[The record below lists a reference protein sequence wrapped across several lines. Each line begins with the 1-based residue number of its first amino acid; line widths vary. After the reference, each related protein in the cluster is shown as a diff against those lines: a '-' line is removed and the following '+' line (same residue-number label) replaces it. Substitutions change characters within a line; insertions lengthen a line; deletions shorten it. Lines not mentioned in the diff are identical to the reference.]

1 MGLILTMELE
11 ENIKRY
17 LPQYLSEDKLTS
29 LKKELKNFGNGYDS
43 GKYFTTILNS
53 DPNLFQGDCVK
64 AQVWNLPDI
73 KIREE
78 NVILLSNTCDMDISN
93 LRLNPCRV
101 MYAPIFNLEKYLQK
115 LIDKKF
121 EKNSIAN
128 HIKDIQNQL
137 VSQILYLP
145 TKSILGYDS
154 FVLFDRTISIPLTPE
169 IVANCTKTRKVS
181 LSNYGFYLFLLKLS
195 YHFTRIQE
203 HVDRDAKI

>member
-1 MGLILTMELE
+1 MELE

-43 GKYFTTILNS
+43 GKYFTNILNS
-53 DPNLFQGDCVK
+53 APNLFQGDCVK

-73 KIREE
+73 KSSVEY
-78 NVILLSNTCDMDISN
+78 VILLSNTCDMDISN
-93 LRLNPCRV
+93 LRLNQCRV
-101 MYAPIFNLEKYLQK
+101 MYAPIFNLEKYRQK
-115 LIDKKF
+115 LIEKKF
-121 EKNSIAN
+121 EKNKIDN
-128 HIKDIQNQL
+128 HIKDIKNQL

-145 TKSILGYDS
+145 TKLILGYDS
-154 FVLFDRTISIPLTPE
+154 FVLFDRTISIPLTSE
-169 IVANCTKTRKVS
+169 IVANCTETRKVS

>member
-1 MGLILTMELE
+1 MELE
-11 ENIKRY
+11 ENIKLY
-17 LPQYLSEDKLTS
+17 LPQYLSEDKLIS
-29 LKKELKNFGNGYDS
+29 LKKELKNLGNGYDS
-43 GKYFTTILNS
+43 GKYFTTFLKS

-73 KIREE
+73 ESREE

-93 LRLNPCRV
+93 PRLNQCRV
-101 MYAPIFNLEKYLQK
+101 MYAPIFNLEKYRQK
-115 LIDKKF
+115 LIEKKF
-121 EKNSIAN
+121 EKNKIDN
-128 HIKDIQNQL
+128 HIKDIKNQL

-145 TKSILGYDS
+145 TKSILKYDS
-154 FVLFDRTISIPLTPE
+154 FVLFDRTISIPLTSE
-169 IVANCTKTRKVS
+169 IVANCTKTRKFS

>member
-1 MGLILTMELE
+1 MELE

-43 GKYFTTILNS
+43 GKYFTNILNS
-53 DPNLFQGDCVK
+53 APNLFQGDCVK

-73 KIREE
+73 KSSVE

-115 LIDKKF
+115 LKNKNF
-121 EKNSIAN
+121 EKNKIDN
-128 HIKDIQNQL
+128 HIKDIKNQL
-137 VSQILYLP
+137 VSQILYLLEKP
-145 TKSILGYDS
+145 
-154 FVLFDRTISIPLTPE
+154 
-169 IVANCTKTRKVS
+169 
-181 LSNYGFYLFLLKLS
+181 
-195 YHFTRIQE
+195 H
-203 HVDRDAKI
+203 

>member
-1 MGLILTMELE
+1 MELE
-11 ENIKRY
+11 ENIKLY
-17 LPQYLSEDKLTS
+17 LPQYLSEDKLIS
-29 LKKELKNFGNGYDS
+29 LKKELKNFGNRRDS
-43 GKYFTTILNS
+43 GKYFTTFLKS
-53 DPNLFQGDCVK
+53 DSNLFQGDCVK

-73 KIREE
+73 ESREE

-93 LRLNPCRV
+93 QRLNQCRV
-101 MYAPIFNLEKYLQK
+101 MYAPIFNLEKYRQK
-115 LIDKKF
+115 LLEKKF
-121 EKNSIAN
+121 EKNKIDN
-128 HIKDIQNQL
+128 HIKDIKNQL

-154 FVLFDRTISIPLTPE
+154 FVLFDRTISIPLTSE

>member
-1 MGLILTMELE
+1 MELE
-11 ENIKRY
+11 ENIKLY

-73 KIREE
+73 KSSVE

-101 MYAPIFNLEKYLQK
+101 MYATIFNLEKYLQK
-115 LIDKKF
+115 LINKKF
-121 EKNSIAN
+121 EKNKIDN
-128 HIKDIQNQL
+128 HIKDIKNQL

-154 FVLFDRTISIPLTPE
+154 FVLFDRTISIPLTSE
-169 IVANCTKTRKVS
+169 IVDNCTKTRKVS

>member
-1 MGLILTMELE
+1 MELE
-11 ENIKRY
+11 ENIKLY
-17 LPQYLSEDKLTS
+17 LPQYLSEDKLIS
-29 LKKELKNFGNGYDS
+29 LKKELKNFGNRRDS
-43 GKYFTTILNS
+43 GKYFTTFLKS
-53 DPNLFQGDCVK
+53 DSNLFQGDCVK

-73 KIREE
+73 ESREE

-93 LRLNPCRV
+93 QRLNQCRV
-101 MYAPIFNLEKYLQK
+101 MYAPIFNLEKYRQK
-115 LIDKKF
+115 LLEKKF
-121 EKNSIAN
+121 EKNKIDN
-128 HIKDIQNQL
+128 HIKDIKNQL

-145 TKSILGYDS
+145 TKSILGYNS
-154 FVLFDRTISIPLTPE
+154 FVLFDRTISIPLTSE

>member
-1 MGLILTMELE
+1 MELE
-11 ENIKRY
+11 ENIKLY

-29 LKKELKNFGNGYDS
+29 LKKELKNFGNRRDS
-43 GKYFTTILNS
+43 GKYFTTFLKS
-53 DPNLFQGDCVK
+53 DSNLFQGDCVK

-73 KIREE
+73 ESREE

-93 LRLNPCRV
+93 QRLNQCRV

-115 LIDKKF
+115 LKNKNF
-121 EKNSIAN
+121 EKNKIDN
-128 HIKDIQNQL
+128 HIKDIKNQL

-154 FVLFDRTISIPLTPE
+154 FVLFDRTISIPLTSE

-203 HVDRDAKI
+203 HADRDAKI

>member
-11 ENIKRY
+11 ENIKLY

-29 LKKELKNFGNGYDS
+29 LKKELKNFGNGCDS

-53 DPNLFQGDCVK
+53 APNLFQGDCVK
-64 AQVWNLPDI
+64 AQVWNLPNI
-73 KIREE
+73 ETREE

-93 LRLNPCRV
+93 QRLNSCRV
-101 MYAPIFNLEKYLQK
+101 MYAPILNLKKYHK
-115 LIDKKF
+115 NLIERGF
-121 EKNSIAN
+121 EKNKIDN
-128 HIKDIQNQL
+128 HIKDIKNQL

-154 FVLFDRTISIPLTPE
+154 FVLFDRTISIPLTRK
-169 IVANCTKTRKVS
+169 IVENCTKTRKVS